1 MVRTG
6 GTAHSVAWFMCTCH
20 PYRKRHTNKLKPRG
34 QPEGSTP
41 GCLLLQAKGYTT
53 MAPLSTLVTLAAVAA
68 TASAFVVSPSSTQL
82 RTLAGPA
89 GAMASNSNVRSRRRP
104 AAAALPRSL
113 RATADATTY
122 ELDEKTLRGPLTPV
136 EDTIMVKVDKPK
148 EVTTGGLFLPK
159 MKSVKIT
166 RGTVT
171 AVGEGKRHW
180 DTGVQIPITVSV
192 GERVVYGNFDG
203 TSVEYQGAEHLLMRD
218 NELLMAY
225 EGDEINLDTA
235 RMVADRVLLK
245 VQAVPKGST
254 TMASGV
260 MMAESATRSTRPTV
274 GEVVKVG
281 PGRMVPSGA
290 MIPMHCEVGD
300 RVKYKVSRGWSMMF
314 SSCFHVHG
322 LFRCSRFLD
331 VLGAGRWRSSCVAL
345 GHA

>member
-1 MVRTG
+1 
-6 GTAHSVAWFMCTCH
+6 
-20 PYRKRHTNKLKPRG
+20 
-34 QPEGSTP
+34 
-41 GCLLLQAKGYTT
+41 

>member
-1 MVRTG
+1 
-6 GTAHSVAWFMCTCH
+6 
-20 PYRKRHTNKLKPRG
+20 
-34 QPEGSTP
+34 
-41 GCLLLQAKGYTT
+41 

-68 TASAFVVSPSSTQL
+68 TASAFVAAPSSTQL
-82 RTLAGPA
+82 RTLGDPA
-89 GAMASNSNVRSRRRP
+89 GALVSNSNVRSRRRP

-113 RATADATTY
+113 RATTDATTY

-148 EVTTGGLFLPK
+148 DVTTGGLFLPK

-166 RGTVT
+166 RGTVV

-180 DTGVQIPITVSV
+180 DTGVQMPIAVSV

-203 TSVEYQGAEHLLMRD
+203 TSVEYQGSEHLLMRD

-235 RMVADRVLLK
+235 RMVGDRVLLK
-245 VQAVPKGST
+245 VQATPKGST

-260 MMAESATRSTRPTV
+260 LVAESATRSTRPTV

-281 PGRMVPSGA
+281 PGKMVPSGV

-300 RVKYKVSRGWSMMF
+300 RVKYKVSLGVCFMF
-314 SSCFHVHG
+314 
-322 LFRCSRFLD
+322 LCSRHVDGLALHSFSLC
-331 VLGAGRWRSSCVAL
+331 VAACVGCWRSSCVTLGPLEGANTSTTSCTSNAL
-345 GHA
+345 TLNQSVYTSMYPVAVRLLRTAMIFSTLVSY